1 MATINITNTS
11 IQYTGEVF
19 QGNVTFDLNATDTEA
34 KLDVGFKVNL
44 AAQLNFN
51 SIDYNGNELLDW
63 CKKQLNPLDEY
74 QRGDILLRIASPLK
88 DIQSKYWLEPD
99 QRNALKSFPF
109 RGYYEAD
116 AVDQLLAIVGTEP
129 FYKELVSLW
138 GVTDDEKAEL
148 FGLAIIYPSGQNTS
162 THTIEFSVPKNSLLN
177 WSLERLSQEL
187 SEEFLAIAGHKLD
200 LWLSAEL
207 ELSSGHTEGQFQY
220 NVG

>member
-1 MATINITNTS
+1 MATLNITNTS
-11 IQYTGEVF
+11 IQYTGEAF
-19 QGNVTFDLNATDTEA
+19 QGNVTFDLNATDTEV

-51 SIDYNGNELLDW
+51 SIDYNSNELLDW

-74 QRGDILLRIASPLK
+74 ERANVLFRIASSLK
-88 DIQSKYWLEPD
+88 DIGYKYELEVD
-99 QRNALKSFPF
+99 QLNALESF
-109 RGYYEAD
+109 RGYYDAD
-116 AVDQLLAIVGTEP
+116 AVDQFLTIVGTEP
-129 FYKELVSLW
+129 FCKELVSLW

-162 THTIEFSVPKNSLLN
+162 THTIEFSVPKNSLFN
-177 WSLERLSQEL
+177 WDMERLNHEL
-187 SEEFLAIAGHKLD
+187 QEEFLAIAGHKLD

-207 ELSSGHTEGQFQY
+207 DLVSGHTNGQFQY